1 MELSTGF
8 NLESFENDKKDFLAF
23 WNEIIPLLK
32 NSPQFNYLWLCERMD
47 DFHSKYF
54 DKMSIVNPELSEI
67 EILKLRSF
75 RNELS
80 VIIDNQYY
88 LMKDDAIDSDCSLV
102 KLLFID
108 FLSGF
113 EKIQP
118 RTAYKIEAVFDHCNN
133 DFFDSLDYVENE
145 FSNLLGT
152 AERWPVI
159 SPPNIDYRK
168 LCWMSKDEFMSNINS
183 EIVRVYTEKN
193 SFHCNLQ
200 IKTK

>member
-1 MELSTGF
+1 MELSTRF
-8 NLESFENDKKDFLAF
+8 NLESFENDKKDFLAY

-54 DKMSIVNPELSEI
+54 DKLSIVNPKLSEI
-67 EILKLRSF
+67 EILKLRRF

-88 LMKDDAIDSDCSLV
+88 IMKDDAIDSDCSIV

-113 EKIQP
+113 EKMQP
-118 RTAYKIEAVFDHCNN
+118 NTIYKIEAVLKLCN
-133 DFFDSLDYVENE
+133 DGFFDALDYLEDE
-145 FSNLLGT
+145 FKSLLCT
-152 AERWPVI
+152 AERWPVL

-183 EIVRVYTEKN
+183 LIVRVYTEKKLI
-193 SFHCNLQ
+193 SL
-200 IKTK
+200 